1 MGPQYKPR
9 PGQSYKAWIAE
20 LAAEAVPQAIAHI
33 RGIANGTQE
42 ADSRTRKQ
50 ACLDLLQLCASSDE
64 AVAKEAQEAAGAK
77 VIYLVDAEKAQEL
90 LSAQRAAERKP

>member
-33 RGIANGTQE
+33 RG
-42 ADSRTRKQ
+42 
-50 ACLDLLQLCASSDE
+50 
-64 AVAKEAQEAAGAK
+64 AK